1 VDFMTRRRSR
11 LEVNRLED
19 RVTPVLGGFDV
30 PVLADVDDPVIPTS
44 PIPPGR
50 VARPDF
56 SGVVAVGAGG
66 TGFLL
71 DRGTF
76 VAGSRHVVT
85 AAHVDPQIGD
95 LITFFRRLPDGNLDR
110 VTIPVIEVYIHPEW
124 NNGIPGTRGDVALLT
139 LAAIAP
145 NGVEDYAMY
154 TPAQTAARSEIG
166 QTYYMAGYGL
176 TGTGFTGQ
184 VDVGFGAQELQRI
197 TITGNGGQFQIVVP
211 PTPGTPQTTLVTP
224 PIPAN
229 PTALQIENAFNA
241 IGIRT
246 LVSSISAGPQAPTA
260 TERSFEILFFLVQN
274 RPRMQF
280 QQFNP
285 DPLVLNGNFGNV
297 TFTTLVNGVIDPD
310 AQRLTIDAAGG
321 NFTLFYGP
329 TATAPIIYDPAN
341 PAATAARIQQAL
353 QNLGAAGPGEV
364 TVRSPTTG
372 PNTGTYQIV
381 FDQIGFDIPLLVADP
396 TGLQGGARTVKVA
409 TIMDGGFRPLR
420 TGSNVNDAVD
430 DGTLRSDYVATQPDS
445 SEGQG
450 DSGSAG
456 FVQLPDGSLAAIT
469 VVSYGVSPP
478 GSGLRVF
485 PFGSLSYNTRLS
497 RYQVDLINE
506 ANGLRRVNGVLV
518 QDRYPLT
525 LDMQYQFD
533 GNDGVPDVITVRQIA
548 TQDAGVPVQAIE
560 VLVRN
565 AAGVDVVYY
574 RDRVDRID
582 SIRLQGT
589 ADNETFIIDPAVS
602 KVVSVNGGF
611 GNDSIIGPAATTL
624 WTITGANRGTGDTTG
639 TDFDFQNVE
648 NLLGGVG
655 ADTFVFTA
663 AGSLAGGVDGR
674 GGLDTLDFSARAA
687 TTIQLL
693 GLSPAPTGVDGF
705 VGVTGSGGPIGSG
718 FTNINGFVGAQFG
731 LGDVLITPDT
741 AGVFTHNGAGGT
753 YVDVTTGQTLTYTG
767 IDVLT
772 GGAANDTF
780 NVRTITSALTIDGGA
795 GDDVVTVAADAPAAA
810 ADRGVVTANLLVLG
824 GGGADTFRFNGTS
837 ADENVTA
844 RVAGP
849 NTADVLGLGLPAGV
863 TVGFG
868 SLESFLF
875 DGRGGTNSFT
885 ALDIS
890 DTSLGTPTDPGSG
903 IVYGP
908 TGPTGGGAR
917 INGVTVGATAVGLF
931 TVNGD
936 PDNSGDDDVLTV
948 VGTSAAGLVSAFG
961 EAVVGDGRDRITVT
975 ETAVGFQS
983 AQVGGLLPVQIGYT
997 NGFQTFSTLY
1007 VAGGNERGNEGDTIL
1022 VTTSLT
1028 FNLVVDGMLPG
1039 PSARPGDRLV
1049 LNAPGGSDG
1058 VLVNDPSLGPTQT
1071 RVTARSD
1078 GSSAGLIGFES
1089 GAPAV
1094 PGVGMIA
1101 VGSDVGVP
1109 ATVRVYDRISGALRY
1124 EVNPFPGFNDG
1135 VKVASGDVNG
1145 DGIADLVVGAGP
1157 NGGPRV
1163 AVFDGL
1169 SGAQLYDFFGYED
1182 SFRGGVTVAVGDV
1195 DQDGFGDLILGTGPG
1210 GGSRVR
1216 VLSGKDLTPLRDVEV
1231 YEKTFRGGVTVA
1243 AADVNGDGIPDL
1255 ITSAG
1260 SGGGP
1265 RVVVVD
1271 GRTSALLASFFV
1283 FDPNS
1288 PNSRTGFTAAGGDVN
1303 GDGFADIIAGAG
1315 ATAPAQI
1322 RVFSGFNRALLND
1335 FYINDPFNPG
1345 FRSSSI
1351 GAGVRVAV
1359 ADADG
1364 DGVGD
1369 IITGLGPGGDA
1380 VVRTYKV
1387 TGVNPQTNA
1396 LFPTLSELRRQDA
1409 FDVGYSFG
1417 IFVGASD

>member
-1 VDFMTRRRSR
+1 MTRRRSR
-11 LEVNRLED
+11 LEVNQLED

-44 PIPPGR
+44 PIPPGQIE
-50 VARPDF
+50 RPDF
-56 SGVVAVGAGG
+56 TGVVAVGAGG

-76 VAGSRHVVT
+76 VVGSRHVVT
-85 AAHVDPQIGD
+85 AAHVDPQVGD
-95 LITFFRRLPDGNLDR
+95 IITFFRRLPDGNLDR
-110 VTIPVIEVYIHPEW
+110 VQIPVIEVWNHPEW
-124 NNGIPGTRGDVALLT
+124 TGNVSDGVGDVSLVT

-145 NGVEDYAMY
+145 FGVEDYAMY

-166 QTYYMAGYGL
+166 QTYFMAGYGL

-184 VDVGFGAQELQRI
+184 VGVGAPPEELQRI

-211 PTPGTPQTTLVTP
+211 PTPGTAQTTLVTP

-229 PTALQIENAFNA
+229 PTAAQIEAAFNA
-241 IGIRT
+241 IGIQT
-246 LVSSISAGPQAPTA
+246 LVTSVFAGPQAPTA
-260 TERSFEILFFLVQN
+260 TERSFEILFLIIQN

-280 QQFNP
+280 QQYNP

-297 TFTTLVNGVIDPD
+297 GFTTLVNGIIDPE
-310 AQRLTIDAAGG
+310 AQRLTVDATGG
-321 NFTLFYGP
+321 HFTLFYGP
-329 TATAPIIYDPAN
+329 TATAPIIFDPAN
-341 PAATAARIQQAL
+341 PTATAARIQQAL
-353 QNLGAAGPGEV
+353 QNLGPAGPGEV
-364 TVRSPTTG
+364 TVRSPIDG
-372 PNTGTYQIV
+372 INKGTYQIV
-381 FDQIGFDIPLLVADP
+381 FDQIGFDIPLLVAAP
-396 TGLQGGARTVKVA
+396 TGLQGGGGTVKVA

-420 TGSNVNDAVD
+420 AGMNVHDAVD
-430 DGTLRSDYVATQPDS
+430 KGTLRSDYVPTQPDS
-445 SEGQG
+445 SEAQG

-456 FVQLPDGSLAAIT
+456 FVQLADGSLAAIS
-469 VVSYGVSPP
+469 VVSYGTNPP
-478 GSGLRVF
+478 NAGIRLF

-497 RYQVDLINE
+497 RYHGDIINE

-533 GNDGVPDVITVRQIA
+533 GNDGVPDVITVRQVA
-548 TQDAGVPVQAIE
+548 AQDAGVPVQAIE

-565 AAGVDVVYY
+565 AAGVDVLYY

-611 GNDSIIGPAATTL
+611 GTDSVIGPAAATL
-624 WTITGANRGTGDTTG
+624 WTINGVGRGTGDTAG

-648 NLLGGVG
+648 NVLGNAG
-655 ADTFVFTA
+655 ADTFVFTGT
-663 AGSLAGGVDGR
+663 GSLAGGVDGR
-674 GGLDTLDFSARAA
+674 GGLDTLDFSQRAA
-687 TTIQLL
+687 TAIQLL
-693 GLSPAPTGVDGF
+693 GASTTAGGVDGF
-705 VGVTGSGGPIGSG
+705 LGVTGPGAPIGG
-718 FTNINGFVGAQFG
+718 AFININGFVGAQFG
-731 LGDVLITPDT
+731 VNDVLVTPDT

-753 YVDVTTGQTLTYTG
+753 YVDQSSGQTLNYTF
-767 IDVLT
+767 IDVLG

-780 NVRTITSALTIDGGA
+780 NVLAVTSPLTIAGGA
-795 GDDVVTVAADAPAAA
+795 GDDAVTVAADAPAAG
-810 ADRGVVTANLLVLG
+810 ADRGVVTASLTVLG
-824 GGGADTFRFNGTS
+824 GDGADAFRFNGTS
-837 ADENVTA
+837 ANEDVTA
-844 RVAGP
+844 RVVGP

-868 SLESFLF
+868 SLEHFLF
-875 DGRGGTNSFT
+875 DGRGGSNTFT

-890 DTSLGTPTDPGSG
+890 GSSLGTPTDPGSG
-903 IVYGP
+903 VVYGP

-917 INGVTVGATAVGLF
+917 INGVVVGATAVGLF

-948 VGTSAAGLVSAFG
+948 VGTSAPGLVSAFG

-975 ETAVGFQS
+975 ETAVTFQS
-983 AQVGGLLPVQIGYT
+983 AQAGALLPVQIGYT

-1028 FNLVVDGMLPG
+1028 FNLVADGMLPS
-1039 PSARPGDRLV
+1039 PSARPGDRVV
-1049 LNAPGGSDG
+1049 LTAPGGGDG

-1071 RVTARSD
+1071 RVTARAD
-1078 GSSAGLIGFES
+1078 NSSAGLIGFES
-1089 GAPAV
+1089 GAPVV
-1094 PGVGMIA
+1094 PGAGMIA

-1135 VKVASGDVNG
+1135 VKVASGDVNA

-1169 SGAQLYDFFGYED
+1169 SGALLYDFFGYEE

-1216 VLSGKDLTPLRDVEV
+1216 VISGKDGTTPLRDVEV
-1231 YEKTFRGGVTVA
+1231 YESTFRGGVSVA

-1265 RVVVVD
+1265 RVVVID
-1271 GRTSALLASFFV
+1271 GRTSTQLASFFV
-1283 FDPNS
+1283 FDPS
-1288 PNSRTGFTAAGGDVN
+1288 SRTGFTAAGGDVN
-1303 GDGFADIIAGAG
+1303 GDGFADVIAGAG

-1335 FYINDPFNPG
+1335 FYINDPFVPG
-1345 FRSSSI
+1345 LRTSAI

-1369 IITGLGPGGDA
+1369 IVTGLGPGGDA

-1396 LFPTLSELRRQDA
+1396 LFPTLAEIRRQDA
-1409 FDVGYSFG
+1409 FDVGYNFG